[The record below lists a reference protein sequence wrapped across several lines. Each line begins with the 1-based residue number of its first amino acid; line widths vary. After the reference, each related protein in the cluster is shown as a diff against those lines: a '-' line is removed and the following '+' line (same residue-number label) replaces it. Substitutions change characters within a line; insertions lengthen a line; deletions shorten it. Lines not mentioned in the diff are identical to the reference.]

1 MDKRNFI
8 KTLGA
13 LSVSSLVSASELSKI
28 KSVSHNLPKTR
39 SDEELW
45 ATIRS
50 HYTLKDDYINLES
63 GYYSII
69 PNPVLEHFIKH
80 VRHVNIEGSYYMRND
95 LKKNKDRV
103 ISELADLVGSTS
115 DQIAITR
122 NTTESLDLVISGF
135 QWEKGDEAIYA
146 KQDYGSMKEMF
157 EQISSRYGVKNKI
170 VSVPNHPK
178 NDEEI
183 VSIYENQITDK
194 TKLIMVCHMINITG
208 QILPIKKICEMAHS
222 YGVEVMVDGA
232 HCVGHFDFSI
242 DEFNC
247 DYYGSS
253 LHKWLATPLGAGL
266 LYVNRNN
273 THKIWPLL
281 ANGNT
286 NKNDIKRLNHIGTH
300 PVHTDLA
307 ISNSID
313 YTNWIGMK
321 KKEKRMRYLQRYW
334 SDKLRSIENVIVNTP
349 EDLNRSCG
357 IGNVGLSNMSPSAM
371 SKVLF
376 EKYKIF
382 TVAIDY
388 ANVKG
393 CRISPNIFT
402 TTNELDQF
410 IIAVQGNGKFVIYDL
425 IIINSSA

>member
-13 LSVSSLVSASELSKI
+13 LSFSPLVSTNKLIDFKNLSLTLPHI
-28 KSVSHNLPKTR
+28 KN
-39 SDEELW
+39 DDELW
-45 ATIRS
+45 KTVRS
-50 HYTLKDDYINLES
+50 HYTLKDEYINLES
-63 GYYSII
+63 GYYNII
-69 PNPVLEHFIKH
+69 PNPILDNFINH
-80 VRHVNIEGSYYMRND
+80 VKHVNIQGSYYMRND
-95 LKKNKDRV
+95 LNKNKDRV
-103 ISELADLVGSTS
+103 TKQLADFVRSTP

-122 NTTESLDLVISGF
+122 NATESLDLIISGF
-135 QWEKGDEAIYA
+135 PWKKGDEAIYA
-146 KQDYGSMKEMF
+146 KQDYGSIKEMF
-157 EQISSRYGVKNKI
+157 EQIANRYGVKNKI

-183 VSIYENQITDK
+183 VSLYESQITNK
-194 TKLIMVCHMINITG
+194 TKLIMICHMINITG
-208 QILPIKKICEMAHS
+208 QILPVKKICKMAHA
-222 YGVEVMVDGA
+222 YGVEVLVDGA

-242 DEFNC
+242 DDFNC

-266 LYVNRNN
+266 LYVNKNK
-273 THKIWPLL
+273 THRIWPLL

-286 NKNDIKRLNHIGTH
+286 DKSDIKRLNHIGTH

-313 YTNWIGMK
+313 YIKWIGIE
-321 KKEKRMRYLQRYW
+321 KKEKRMRFLQRYW
-334 SDKLRSIENVIVNTP
+334 SDQLRSFKNVIVNTP
-349 EDLNRSCG
+349 EDVKRSCG
-357 IGNVGLSNMSPSAM
+357 IGNIGVTNMTPSKMAD
-371 SKVLF
+371 VLF
-376 EKYKIF
+376 EKYNIF

-402 TTNELDQF
+402 TTEELDRF
-410 IIAVQGNGKFVIYDL
+410 IFAVKEIA
-425 IIINSSA
+425 SS

>member
-1 MDKRNFI
+1 MDKRRFI
-8 KTLGA
+8 KSLGA
-13 LSVSSLVSASELSKI
+13 LSFSPLISASELSDFKPI
-28 KSVSHNLPKTR
+28 SKNLPFINNE
-39 SDEELW
+39 DELW
-45 ATIRS
+45 KTVRS
-50 HYTLKDDYINLES
+50 HYTLKDEYINLES
-63 GYYSII
+63 GYYNII
-69 PNPVLEHFIKH
+69 PNPILDHFISH
-80 VRHVNIEGSYYMRND
+80 VKHVNIEGSYYMRKD
-95 LKKNKDRV
+95 LNKNKDRV
-103 ISELADLVGSTS
+103 TSELANLVGSTP

-122 NTTESLDLVISGF
+122 NATESLDLVISGF
-135 QWEKGDEAIYA
+135 PWKKGDEAIYA
-146 KQDYGSMKEMF
+146 KQDYGTMKEMF
-157 EQISSRYGVKNKI
+157 EQISDRYGVVNKI
-170 VSVPNHPK
+170 ISVPNHPK

-183 VSIYENQITDK
+183 VSLYEGQITSK

-266 LYVNRNN
+266 LYVNKNK
-273 THKIWPLL
+273 THRIWPLL

-286 NKNDIKRLNHIGTH
+286 DKTDIKRLNHIGTH

-313 YTNWIGMK
+313 YLKWIGMER
-321 KKEKRMRYLQRYW
+321 KEKRMRFLQRYW
-334 SDKLRSIENVIVNTP
+334 SDKLRNVKNVIVNTP
-349 EDLNRSCG
+349 KDIERSCG
-357 IGNVGLSNMSPSAM
+357 IGNVGLTNMSPSRM
-371 SKVLF
+371 EDLLF
-376 EKYKIF
+376 EKYNIF

-402 TTNELDQF
+402 TTEELDSF
-410 IIAVQGNGKFVIYDL
+410 VKAVKEMALV
-425 IIINSSA
+425 

>member
-13 LSVSSLVSASELSKI
+13 LSVSSLGSASELTKI
-28 KSVSHNLPKTR
+28 KSVSHSLPKTR

-80 VRHVNIEGSYYMRND
+80 VRPVNIEGSYYMRND

-135 QWEKGDEAIYA
+135 QWKKGDEAIYA

-178 NDEEI
+178 NDQEI

-242 DEFNC
+242 DDFNC

-410 IIAVQGNGKFVIYDL
+410 IIAVQEMA
-425 IIINSSA
+425 NS

>member
-13 LSVSSLVSASELSKI
+13 LSVSSLVPASELTKI
-28 KSVSHNLPKTR
+28 KSVSYSLPNTK

-45 ATIRS
+45 TTVRS

-80 VRHVNIEGSYYMRND
+80 VKHVNIEGSYYMRND
-95 LKKNKDRV
+95 LNKNKDRV
-103 ISELADLVGSTS
+103 ITELAKLVGSTS
-115 DQIAITR
+115 DQIGITR
-122 NTTESLDLVISGF
+122 NATESLDLVISGF
-135 QWEKGDEAIYA
+135 QWERGDEAIYA
-146 KQDYGSMKEMF
+146 KQDYGTMKEMF
-157 EQISSRYGVKNKI
+157 EQISSRYGVKTKI

-183 VSIYENQITDK
+183 VSIYESQITDK
-194 TKLIMVCHMINITG
+194 TKLIMICHMINITG
-208 QILPIKKICEMAHS
+208 QILPVKKICEMAHS

-266 LYVNRNN
+266 LYVNKNN

-286 NKNDIKRLNHIGTH
+286 NKKDIKRLNHIGTH

-334 SDKLRSIENVIVNTP
+334 SDKLRTIENVIVNTP
-349 EDLNRSCG
+349 KDLNRSCG
-357 IGNVGLSNMSPSAM
+357 IGNVGLSNMSPSQM
-371 SKVLF
+371 SNILF

-402 TTNELDQF
+402 TTNELDEF
-410 IIAVQGNGKFVIYDL
+410 ISAVKEMANT
-425 IIINSSA
+425 

>member
-1 MDKRNFI
+1 MDKRRFI
-8 KTLGA
+8 KSLGA
-13 LSVSSLVSASELSKI
+13 LSFSPLVSASELSDFKPLS
-28 KSVSHNLPKTR
+28 KKLPVINNEDKLWKTV
-39 SDEELW
+39 
-45 ATIRS
+45 RS
-50 HYTLKDDYINLES
+50 HYTLKDEYINLES
-63 GYYSII
+63 GYYNII
-69 PNPVLEHFIKH
+69 PDPILDHFINH
-80 VRHVNIEGSYYMRND
+80 VKHVNIEGSYYMRKD
-95 LKKNKDRV
+95 LNKNKDRV
-103 ISELADLVGSTS
+103 TSELANLVGSTP

-122 NTTESLDLVISGF
+122 NATESLDLVISGF
-135 QWEKGDEAIYA
+135 PWKKGDEAIYA
-146 KQDYGSMKEMF
+146 KQDYGTMKEMF
-157 EQISSRYGVKNKI
+157 EQISDRYGVVNKI
-170 VSVPNHPK
+170 ISVPNHPK

-183 VSIYENQITDK
+183 VSLYESQITSK

-242 DEFNC
+242 DDFNC

-266 LYVNRNN
+266 LYVNKNK
-273 THKIWPLL
+273 THRIWPLL

-286 NKNDIKRLNHIGTH
+286 DKSDIKRLNHIGTH

-313 YTNWIGMK
+313 YIKWIGMER
-321 KKEKRMRYLQRYW
+321 KENRMRFLQRYW
-334 SDKLRSIENVIVNTP
+334 SDQLRNIKNVVVNTP
-349 EDLNRSCG
+349 IDMQRSCG
-357 IGNVGLSNMSPSAM
+357 IGNVGLTNMSPSKM
-371 SKVLF
+371 ENILF
-376 EKYKIF
+376 DKYNIF

-402 TTNELDQF
+402 TTEELDIF
-410 IIAVQGNGKFVIYDL
+410 VKAVKEMSLV
-425 IIINSSA
+425 

>member
-13 LSVSSLVSASELSKI
+13 LSVSSLVPASELTKI
-28 KSVSHNLPKTR
+28 KSVSYSLPNTK

-45 ATIRS
+45 TTVRS

-80 VRHVNIEGSYYMRND
+80 VKHVNIEGSYYMRND
-95 LKKNKDRV
+95 LNKNKDRV
-103 ISELADLVGSTS
+103 ISELAKLVGSTS
-115 DQIAITR
+115 DQIGITR
-122 NTTESLDLVISGF
+122 NATESLDLVISGF
-135 QWEKGDEAIYA
+135 QWERGDEAIYA
-146 KQDYGSMKEMF
+146 KQDYGTMKEMF
-157 EQISSRYGVKNKI
+157 EQISSRYGVKTKI

-183 VSIYENQITDK
+183 VSIYESQITDK
-194 TKLIMVCHMINITG
+194 TKLIMICHMINITG
-208 QILPIKKICEMAHS
+208 QILPVKKICEMAHS

-266 LYVNRNN
+266 LYVNKKN

-286 NKNDIKRLNHIGTH
+286 NKKDIKRLNHIGTH

-334 SDKLRSIENVIVNTP
+334 SDKLRTVKNVIVNTP

-357 IGNVGLSNMSPSAM
+357 IGNVGLSNMSPSQM
-371 SKVLF
+371 SNVLF

-410 IIAVQGNGKFVIYDL
+410 ISAVKEMANT
-425 IIINSSA
+425 

>member
-13 LSVSSLVSASELSKI
+13 LSVSSLVPASELTKI
-28 KSVSHNLPKTR
+28 KSVSYSLPNTK

-45 ATIRS
+45 TTVRS

-80 VRHVNIEGSYYMRND
+80 VKHVNIEGSYYMRND
-95 LKKNKDRV
+95 LNKNKDRV
-103 ISELADLVGSTS
+103 ITELAKLVGSTS
-115 DQIAITR
+115 DQIGITR
-122 NTTESLDLVISGF
+122 NATESLDLVISGF
-135 QWEKGDEAIYA
+135 QWERGDEAIYA
-146 KQDYGSMKEMF
+146 KQDYGTMKEMF
-157 EQISSRYGVKNKI
+157 EQISSRYGVKTKI

-183 VSIYENQITDK
+183 VSIYESQITDK
-194 TKLIMVCHMINITG
+194 TKLIMICHMINITG
-208 QILPIKKICEMAHS
+208 QILPVKKICEMAHS

-266 LYVNRNN
+266 LYVNKNN

-286 NKNDIKRLNHIGTH
+286 NKKDIKRLNHIGTH

-334 SDKLRSIENVIVNTP
+334 SDKLRTVKNVIVNTP

-357 IGNVGLSNMSPSAM
+357 IGNVGLSNMSPSQM
-371 SKVLF
+371 SNILF

-402 TTNELDQF
+402 TTNELDEF
-410 IIAVQGNGKFVIYDL
+410 ISAVKEMANT
-425 IIINSSA
+425 

>member
-13 LSVSSLVSASELSKI
+13 LSVSSLVSASELTKI
-28 KSVSHNLPKTR
+28 KSVSHSLPKTR

-135 QWEKGDEAIYA
+135 QWKKGDEAIYA

-208 QILPIKKICEMAHS
+208 QILPIKKICEMAHR

-242 DEFNC
+242 DDFNC

-334 SDKLRSIENVIVNTP
+334 SDKLRTIKNVIVNTP

-357 IGNVGLSNMSPSAM
+357 IANVGLSNMSPSAM

-410 IIAVQGNGKFVIYDL
+410 IIAVQEMA
-425 IIINSSA
+425 NS

>member
-1 MDKRNFI
+1 MDKRRFI
-8 KTLGA
+8 KSLGA
-13 LSVSSLVSASELSKI
+13 LSFSPLISANQLSDFKPISKI
-28 KSVSHNLPKTR
+28 LPVINNE
-39 SDEELW
+39 DELW
-45 ATIRS
+45 ETVRS
-50 HYTLKDDYINLES
+50 HYTLKEEYINLES
-63 GYYSII
+63 GYYNII
-69 PNPVLEHFIKH
+69 PNPILEHFINH
-80 VRHVNIEGSYYMRND
+80 VKHVNIEGSFYMRKN
-95 LKKNKDRV
+95 LNKNKDRV
-103 ISELADLVGSTS
+103 TSELANLVGSTP

-122 NTTESLDLVISGF
+122 NATESLDLVISGF
-135 QWEKGDEAIYA
+135 PWKKGDEAIYA
-146 KQDYGSMKEMF
+146 KQDYGTMKEMF
-157 EQISSRYGVKNKI
+157 EQISNRYGVVNKVI
-170 VSVPNHPK
+170 SVPNHPK
-178 NDEEI
+178 NDDEI
-183 VSIYENQITDK
+183 VSLYESQITNK

-208 QILPIKKICEMAHS
+208 QILPIKKICEMAHN

-242 DEFNC
+242 DDFNC

-266 LYVNRNN
+266 LYVNKNK

-286 NKNDIKRLNHIGTH
+286 NKSDIKRLNHIGTH

-313 YTNWIGMK
+313 YLKWIGMER
-321 KKEKRMRYLQRYW
+321 KEKRMRFLQRYW
-334 SDKLRSIENVIVNTP
+334 SDKLRNVKNVIVNTP
-349 EDLNRSCG
+349 LDIDRSCG
-357 IGNVGLSNMSPSAM
+357 IGNVGLTNMSPSKM
-371 SKVLF
+371 EDLLF

-402 TTNELDQF
+402 TTKELDSF
-410 IIAVQGNGKFVIYDL
+410 VNAVKELSLV
-425 IIINSSA
+425 

>member
-13 LSVSSLVSASELSKI
+13 LSVSSLVSASELTKI
-28 KSVSHNLPKTR
+28 KSVSHSLPKTR

-80 VRHVNIEGSYYMRND
+80 VKHVNIEGSYYMRND
-95 LKKNKDRV
+95 LNKNKDRV
-103 ISELADLVGSTS
+103 ITELAKLVGSTS
-115 DQIAITR
+115 DQIGITR
-122 NTTESLDLVISGF
+122 NATESLDLVISGF
-135 QWEKGDEAIYA
+135 QWERGDEAIYA
-146 KQDYGSMKEMF
+146 KQDYGTMKEMF
-157 EQISSRYGVKNKI
+157 EQISSRYGVKTKI

-183 VSIYENQITDK
+183 VSIYESQITDK
-194 TKLIMVCHMINITG
+194 TKLIMICHMINITG
-208 QILPIKKICEMAHS
+208 QILPVKKICEMAHS

-334 SDKLRSIENVIVNTP
+334 SDKLRTVKNVIVNTP

-357 IGNVGLSNMSPSAM
+357 IGNVGLSNMSPSQM
-371 SKVLF
+371 SNILF

-402 TTNELDQF
+402 TTNELDEF
-410 IIAVQGNGKFVIYDL
+410 ISAVKEMANT
-425 IIINSSA
+425 

>member
-1 MDKRNFI
+1 MDKRRFI
-8 KTLGA
+8 KSLGA
-13 LSVSSLVSASELSKI
+13 LSFSPLIFANELTDFKPISKT
-28 KSVSHNLPKTR
+28 LPFINNEDKLWKTV
-39 SDEELW
+39 
-45 ATIRS
+45 RS
-50 HYTLKDDYINLES
+50 HYTLKEEYINLES
-63 GYYSII
+63 GYYNII
-69 PNPVLEHFIKH
+69 PNPILEHFINH
-80 VRHVNIEGSYYMRND
+80 VKHVNIEGSFYMRKD
-95 LKKNKDRV
+95 LNKNKDRV
-103 ISELADLVGSTS
+103 TSELANLVGSS
-115 DQIAITR
+115 PDQIAITR
-122 NTTESLDLVISGF
+122 NATESLDLVISGF
-135 QWEKGDEAIYA
+135 PWKKGDEAIYA
-146 KQDYGSMKEMF
+146 KQDYGTMKEMF
-157 EQISSRYGVKNKI
+157 EQISNRYGVVNKVI
-170 VSVPNHPK
+170 SVPNHPK

-183 VSIYENQITDK
+183 VSLYESQITSK

-208 QILPIKKICEMAHS
+208 QILPIKKICEMAHN

-242 DEFNC
+242 DDFNC

-266 LYVNRNN
+266 LYVNKSK

-286 NKNDIKRLNHIGTH
+286 NKSDIKRLNHIGTH

-313 YTNWIGMK
+313 YLKWIGMER
-321 KKEKRMRYLQRYW
+321 KEKRMRFLQRYW
-334 SDKLRSIENVIVNTP
+334 SDKLRNVNNVIVNTP
-349 EDLNRSCG
+349 IDIDRSCG
-357 IGNVGLSNMSPSAM
+357 IGNVGLTNMSPSKM
-371 SKVLF
+371 EDLLF

-402 TTNELDQF
+402 TTKELDSF
-410 IIAVQGNGKFVIYDL
+410 VDAVKELSLV
-425 IIINSSA
+425 

>member
-13 LSVSSLVSASELSKI
+13 LSVSSLVSASELTKI
-28 KSVSHNLPKTR
+28 KSVSHSLPKTR

-135 QWEKGDEAIYA
+135 QWKKGDEAIYA

-183 VSIYENQITDK
+183 VSIYESQITDK

-208 QILPIKKICEMAHS
+208 QILPIKKICEMAHR

-242 DEFNC
+242 DDFNC

-402 TTNELDQF
+402 TTYELDQF
-410 IIAVQGNGKFVIYDL
+410 VIAVKEMA
-425 IIINSSA
+425 NS

>member
-1 MDKRNFI
+1 MDKRRFI
-8 KTLGA
+8 KSLGA
-13 LSVSSLVSASELSKI
+13 LSFSPLISASELSDFKPI
-28 KSVSHNLPKTR
+28 SKVLPVINNE
-39 SDEELW
+39 DELW
-45 ATIRS
+45 KTVRS
-50 HYTLKDDYINLES
+50 HYTLKDEYINLES
-63 GYYSII
+63 GYYNII
-69 PNPVLEHFIKH
+69 PNPILEHFINH
-80 VRHVNIEGSYYMRND
+80 VRHVNIEGSFYMRND
-95 LKKNKDRV
+95 LNKNKDRV
-103 ISELADLVGSTS
+103 TSELANIVGSTS

-122 NTTESLDLVISGF
+122 NATESLDLVISGF
-135 QWEKGDEAIYA
+135 PWKKGDEAIYA
-146 KQDYGSMKEMF
+146 KQDYGTMKEMF
-157 EQISSRYGVKNKI
+157 EQISNRYGVVNKI
-170 VSVPNHPK
+170 ISIPNHPK

-183 VSIYENQITDK
+183 VSLYEGQITNN

-242 DEFNC
+242 DDFNC

-266 LYVNRNN
+266 LYVNKNK
-273 THKIWPLL
+273 THRIWPLL

-286 NKNDIKRLNHIGTH
+286 DKSDIKRLNHIGTH

-313 YTNWIGMK
+313 YLKWIGMER
-321 KKEKRMRYLQRYW
+321 KEKRMRFLQRYW
-334 SDKLRSIENVIVNTP
+334 SDKLRNVKNVIVNTP
-349 EDLNRSCG
+349 EDIDRSCG
-357 IGNVGLSNMSPSAM
+357 IGNVGLTNISPSKM
-371 SKVLF
+371 EDLLF

-402 TTNELDQF
+402 TTKELDSF
-410 IIAVQGNGKFVIYDL
+410 VEAVKEL
-425 IIINSSA
+425 SLA

>member
-13 LSVSSLVSASELSKI
+13 LSVSSLVSASELTKI
-28 KSVSHNLPKTR
+28 KSVSLSLPNTK

-45 ATIRS
+45 TTVRS

-80 VRHVNIEGSYYMRND
+80 VKHVNIEGSYYMRND
-95 LKKNKDRV
+95 LNKNKDRV
-103 ISELADLVGSTS
+103 ISELAKLVGSTS
-115 DQIAITR
+115 DQIGITR
-122 NTTESLDLVISGF
+122 NATESLDLVISGF
-135 QWEKGDEAIYA
+135 QWERGDEAIYA
-146 KQDYGSMKEMF
+146 KQDYGTMKEMF
-157 EQISSRYGVKNKI
+157 EQISSRYGVKTKI

-183 VSIYENQITDK
+183 VSIYESQITDN
-194 TKLIMVCHMINITG
+194 TKLIMICHMINITG
-208 QILPIKKICEMAHS
+208 QILPVKKICEMAHS

-266 LYVNRNN
+266 LYVNKKN

-286 NKNDIKRLNHIGTH
+286 NKKDIKRLNHIGTH

-334 SDKLRSIENVIVNTP
+334 SDKLRTIENVIVNTP

-357 IGNVGLSNMSPSAM
+357 IGNVGLSNMSPSQM
-371 SKVLF
+371 SNLLF

-410 IIAVQGNGKFVIYDL
+410 ISAVKEMANT
-425 IIINSSA
+425 

>member
-13 LSVSSLVSASELSKI
+13 LSVSSVVSPSELTKI
-28 KSVSHNLPKTR
+28 KSISYSLPKIK

-45 ATIRS
+45 STVRS

-80 VRHVNIEGSYYMRND
+80 VKYVNIEGSYYMRND
-95 LKKNKDRV
+95 LNKNKDRV
-103 ISELADLVGSTS
+103 ISELAKLVGSTS
-115 DQIAITR
+115 DQIGITR
-122 NTTESLDLVISGF
+122 NATESLDLVISGY
-135 QWEKGDEAIYA
+135 QWERGDEAIYA
-146 KQDYGSMKEMF
+146 KQDYGTMKEMF
-157 EQISSRYGVKNKI
+157 EQISLRYGVKTKI

-178 NDEEI
+178 SDEEI
-183 VSIYENQITDK
+183 ISIYESQITDK
-194 TKLIMVCHMINITG
+194 TKLIMICHMINITG
-208 QILPIKKICEMAHS
+208 QILPVKKICEMAHS

-266 LYVNRNN
+266 LYVNKKN

-286 NKNDIKRLNHIGTH
+286 NKKDIKRLNHIGTH

-334 SDKLRSIENVIVNTP
+334 SDKLRTIENVIVNTP

-357 IGNVGLSNMSPSAM
+357 IGNVGLSNMSPSQM
-371 SKVLF
+371 SNVLF

-410 IIAVQGNGKFVIYDL
+410 ISAVKEMANT
-425 IIINSSA
+425 

>member
-13 LSVSSLVSASELSKI
+13 LSVSSLVSASELTKI
-28 KSVSHNLPKTR
+28 KSVSHSLPKTR

-183 VSIYENQITDK
+183 VSIYESQITDK

-349 EDLNRSCG
+349 EDLDRSCG

-402 TTNELDQF
+402 TTYELDQF
-410 IIAVQGNGKFVIYDL
+410 VIAVKEMA
-425 IIINSSA
+425 NS

>member
-13 LSVSSLVSASELSKI
+13 LSVSSVVSPSELTKI
-28 KSVSHNLPKTR
+28 KSISYSLPKIK

-45 ATIRS
+45 STVRS

-80 VRHVNIEGSYYMRND
+80 VKYVNIEGSYYMRND
-95 LKKNKDRV
+95 LNKNKDRV
-103 ISELADLVGSTS
+103 ISELAKLVGSTS
-115 DQIAITR
+115 DQIGITR

-135 QWEKGDEAIYA
+135 QWERGDEAIYA
-146 KQDYGSMKEMF
+146 KQDYGTMKEMF
-157 EQISSRYGVKNKI
+157 EQISSRYGVKTKI
-170 VSVPNHPK
+170 VSVPNHPM

-183 VSIYENQITDK
+183 VSIYERQITDK
-194 TKLIMVCHMINITG
+194 TRLIMICHMINITG
-208 QILPIKKICEMAHS
+208 QILPVKKICEMAHS

-266 LYVNRNN
+266 LYVNKNN

-286 NKNDIKRLNHIGTH
+286 NKKDIKRLNHIGTH

-334 SDKLRSIENVIVNTP
+334 SDKLRTIKNVIVNTP

-357 IGNVGLSNMSPSAM
+357 IANVGLSNMSPSAM

-410 IIAVQGNGKFVIYDL
+410 IIAVQ
-425 IIINSSA
+425 

>member
-1 MDKRNFI
+1 MDKRRFI
-8 KTLGA
+8 KSLGA
-13 LSVSSLVSASELSKI
+13 LSVSPLISATELSDLKPI
-28 KSVSHNLPKTR
+28 SKDLPVINNE
-39 SDEELW
+39 DELW
-45 ATIRS
+45 KTVRS
-50 HYTLKDDYINLES
+50 HYTLKDEYINLES
-63 GYYSII
+63 GYYNII
-69 PNPVLEHFIKH
+69 PNPILNHFINH
-80 VRHVNIEGSYYMRND
+80 VKHVNIEGSYYMRKD
-95 LKKNKDRV
+95 LNKNKDR
-103 ISELADLVGSTS
+103 ITIELAKLVGSTP

-122 NTTESLDLVISGF
+122 NATESLDLIISGF
-135 QWEKGDEAIYA
+135 PWKKGDEAIYA
-146 KQDYGSMKEMF
+146 KQDYGTMKEMF
-157 EQISSRYGVKNKI
+157 EQISNRYGVVNKI
-170 VSVPNHPK
+170 ISVPNHPK

-183 VSIYENQITDK
+183 VSLYESQITNK

-222 YGVEVMVDGA
+222 HGVEVMVDGA

-242 DEFNC
+242 DDFNC

-266 LYVNRNN
+266 LYVNKNK

-286 NKNDIKRLNHIGTH
+286 DKTDIKRLNHIGTH

-313 YTNWIGMK
+313 YLKWIGMER
-321 KKEKRMRYLQRYW
+321 KEKRMRFLQRYW
-334 SDKLRSIENVIVNTP
+334 SDKLRNVKNVIVNTP
-349 EDLNRSCG
+349 VDIDRSCG
-357 IGNVGLSNMSPSAM
+357 IGNVGLTNLSPSKM
-371 SKVLF
+371 EDLLF
-376 EKYKIF
+376 DKYKIF

-402 TTNELDQF
+402 TTKELDSF
-410 IIAVQGNGKFVIYDL
+410 VEAVKELSLV
-425 IIINSSA
+425 

>member
-1 MDKRNFI
+1 MDKRRFI
-8 KTLGA
+8 KSLGA
-13 LSVSSLVSASELSKI
+13 LSFSPLISASELTDFKPISK
-28 KSVSHNLPKTR
+28 NLPVINNE
-39 SDEELW
+39 DELW
-45 ATIRS
+45 KTVRS
-50 HYTLKDDYINLES
+50 HYTLKDEYINLES
-63 GYYSII
+63 GYYNII
-69 PNPVLEHFIKH
+69 PDPILDHFINH
-80 VRHVNIEGSYYMRND
+80 VKHVNIEGSYYMRKALN
-95 LKKNKDRV
+95 KNKDRV
-103 ISELADLVGSTS
+103 TSELANLVGSTP

-122 NTTESLDLVISGF
+122 NATESLDLVISGF
-135 QWEKGDEAIYA
+135 PWKKGDEAIYA
-146 KQDYGSMKEMF
+146 KQDYGTMKEMF
-157 EQISSRYGVKNKI
+157 EQISDRYGVVNKI
-170 VSVPNHPK
+170 ISVPNHPK

-183 VSIYENQITDK
+183 VSLYESQITSK

-242 DEFNC
+242 DDFNC

-266 LYVNRNN
+266 LYVNKNK
-273 THKIWPLL
+273 THRIWPLL

-286 NKNDIKRLNHIGTH
+286 DKSDIKRLNHIGTH

-313 YTNWIGMK
+313 YIKWIGMER
-321 KKEKRMRYLQRYW
+321 KENRMRFLQRYW
-334 SDKLRSIENVIVNTP
+334 SDQLRNIKNVVVNTP
-349 EDLNRSCG
+349 IDMQRSCG
-357 IGNVGLSNMSPSAM
+357 IGNVGLTNMSPSKM
-371 SKVLF
+371 ENILF
-376 EKYKIF
+376 DNYNIF

-402 TTNELDQF
+402 TTEELDIF
-410 IIAVQGNGKFVIYDL
+410 VKAVKEMSLV
-425 IIINSSA
+425 

>member
-13 LSVSSLVSASELSKI
+13 LSVSSVVSPSELTKI
-28 KSVSHNLPKTR
+28 KSISYSLPKIK

-45 ATIRS
+45 STVRS
-50 HYTLKDDYINLES
+50 HYTLKDNYINLES

-80 VRHVNIEGSYYMRND
+80 VKYVNIEGSYYMRND
-95 LKKNKDRV
+95 LNKNKDRV
-103 ISELADLVGSTS
+103 ISELAKLVGSTS
-115 DQIAITR
+115 DQIGITR
-122 NTTESLDLVISGF
+122 NATESLDLVISGY
-135 QWEKGDEAIYA
+135 QWERGDEAIYA
-146 KQDYGSMKEMF
+146 KQDYGTMKEMF
-157 EQISSRYGVKNKI
+157 EQISLRYGVKTKI
-170 VSVPNHPK
+170 VSIPNHPK
-178 NDEEI
+178 SDEEI
-183 VSIYENQITDK
+183 ISIYESQITDK
-194 TKLIMVCHMINITG
+194 TKLIMMCHMINITG
-208 QILPIKKICEMAHS
+208 QILPVKKICEMAHS

-266 LYVNRNN
+266 LYINKNN

-286 NKNDIKRLNHIGTH
+286 NKKDIKRLNHIGTH

-334 SDKLRSIENVIVNTP
+334 SDKLRIIENIIINTP
-349 EDLNRSCG
+349 EDINRSCG
-357 IGNVGLSNMSPSAM
+357 IGNVGLTNMSPSQM

-410 IIAVQGNGKFVIYDL
+410 VSAVKEMANT
-425 IIINSSA
+425 